1 MVLALIITAVLLL
14 IAVFLLSI
22 ILYDL
27 SDLAKQMSYK
37 NETGSNFDLTTQSRF
52 VIVTDIQ
59 KKVNRLYGDLAKER
73 SDRREKE
80 KNVQTLFTNISHD
93 LRTPLTS
100 IKGYSSL
107 LRKKYGDDEY
117 LAIIEH
123 RLNNLN
129 DSLDE
134 LFIFAKLSDETFE
147 YVKEEISLYQVI
159 CRILASYYYDF
170 EEKKIVPSVVFEDEN
185 MVVDGNRDL
194 LERMIH
200 NLISNV
206 LKYGIDHFTI
216 SEMNGVVC
224 FNNACDKTH
233 KIDITHIFD
242 RFYREEHHQIDS
254 NGLGLSIVQKI
265 VDIHDWRIE
274 ASIDDSELC
283 IMIDTNFRE

>member
-1 MVLALIITAVLLL
+1 MVLALIIAVLLL
-14 IAVFLLSI
+14 LIIVFLLFI

-27 SDLAKQMSYK
+27 SDLSKQMSYK
-37 NETGSNFDLTTQSRF
+37 NKTGSSFDLTTQSRF
-52 VIVTDIQ
+52 AIITDMQ
-59 KKVNRLYGDLAKER
+59 KKINCLYGDLTKER

-80 KNVQTLFTNISHD
+80 KNIQTLFTNISHD

-117 LAIIEH
+117 LKIIEQ

-147 YVKEEISLYQVI
+147 YAKEEISLYQVI

-170 EEKKIVPSVVFEDEN
+170 EDKKIVPSVEFDNEN
-185 MVVDGNRDL
+185 MMIEVNREL

-206 LKYGIDHFTI
+206 LKYGIDRFVI
-216 SEMNGVVC
+216 SEMNGVVS
-224 FNNACDKTH
+224 FINVCDKTQ
-233 KIDITHIFD
+233 KIDIAHIFD
-242 RFYREEHHQIDS
+242 RFYREEHHRVDS

-265 VDIHDWRIE
+265 ADIHGWKIE
-274 ASIDDSELC
+274 ASMDDGELC
-283 IMIDTNFRE
+283 IAIDTNFGK